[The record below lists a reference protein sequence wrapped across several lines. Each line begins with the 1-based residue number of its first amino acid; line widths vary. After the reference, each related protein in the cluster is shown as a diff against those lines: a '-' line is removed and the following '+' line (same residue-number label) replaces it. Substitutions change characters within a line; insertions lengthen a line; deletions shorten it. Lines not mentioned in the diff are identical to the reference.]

1 MSPLEPPVS
10 SLPPEGSAPGLDRS
24 PGQKR
29 ATARFWIA
37 LVAGLCLVGLLAL
50 ILLPAFA
57 RINVDRG
64 RPNTQNNM
72 KVMGLVFKMY
82 ANESAGNLWPNLAPH
97 DRIWVPDLS
106 VLYPEFL
113 QDPSVLVA
121 REHPDAEHIQKT
133 LRAVLEG
140 PNPDYKTA
148 EGLMA
153 LSFAY
158 LGCAVSNETD
168 FDTILEARA
177 SGLTDDPD
185 KTVHLPGSGKWVP
198 PLNMDAMRCLG
209 SNPEHPDYP
218 PGVSPTNPVLVE
230 IWAWKTK
237 RGTGD
242 FDGASVLFMDGRV
255 AWVPLGTFPVV
266 PVVLDGLCGLVP

>member
-1 MSPLEPPVS
+1 MSPLEPSFNS
-10 SLPPEGSAPGLDRS
+10 SPSDVPEPGLDRS
-24 PGQKR
+24 PSQKR
-29 ATARFWIA
+29 ATVRFWIA
-37 LVAGLCLVGLLAL
+37 LIAGLCLVGLLAF

-82 ANESAGNLWPNLAPH
+82 ANESAGNRWPNLAPQ
-97 DRIWVPDLS
+97 DRIWATELS

-113 QDPSVLVA
+113 QDPTVLVSS
-121 REHPDAEHIQKT
+121 EHPDAEHIRET

-140 PNPDYKTA
+140 SNPDYETA

-158 LGCAVSNETD
+158 FGYAVNNEME
-168 FDTILEARA
+168 FDAILQARA
-177 SGLTDDPD
+177 SGLTDDPRD
-185 KTVHLPGSGKWVP
+185 TVHLPSSGKWVP
-198 PLNMDAMRCLG
+198 PLNMDAMRCFG

-218 PGVSPTNPVLVE
+218 LEINPTNPVLVE
-230 IWAWKTK
+230 IWGWKARQTNEDF
-237 RGTGD
+237 RG
-242 FDGASVLFMDGRV
+242 ANVLFMDGHV
-255 AWVPLGTFPVV
+255 EFVPLGAFPVV
-266 PVVLDGLCGLVP
+266 PSVMDGLCGITP